1 VLVLIGLGYI
11 CPSVPSRVRV
21 RGGSR
26 QRGLASAQ
34 CSKLLVAKPFGVAY
48 HGSHSVPDEYPAE
61 LRIGRRGGDVT
72 QPQADGCVR
81 LRIYVDLLKGCFQQA
96 LKVDSSNARANDAGR
111 MVEQLLR
118 WLSGREEDQDAAQ
131 LIDAVD
137 DSGGSLTAGEIAF
150 NATSTI
156 CRTPNSTSGCNVL
169 VGPKS
174 NTAISSPVPSEAA
187 SIRCRKLPNSRKRP
201 FSFMTSLRTL
211 YSPFMAPRM

>member
-1 VLVLIGLGYI
+1 MRVLIGLGYI
-11 CPSVPSRVRV
+11 CPCVPSRVRV
-21 RGGSR
+21 RGGSL

-34 CSKLLVAKPFGVAY
+34 CSQLLLAKPFGVAY

-111 MVEQLLR
+111 IVEQFLR

-131 LIDAVD
+131 RIDAVD
-137 DSGGSLTAGEIAF
+137 DGGGVADSGRDRLQRYIDNLQDAKFHVLLQRSGRAEVKHGNQLGSSFGGGLDL
-150 NATSTI
+150 
-156 CRTPNSTSGCNVL
+156 VL
-169 VGPKS
+169 Q
-174 NTAISSPVPSEAA
+174 AA
-187 SIRCRKLPNSRKRP
+187 K
-201 FSFMTSLRTL
+201 
-211 YSPFMAPRM
+211 